1 MDIYNKINTQ
11 IVFVNDHIAIYTNK
25 YGNNIDGDSNDMNL
39 YDRNIIDILQISK
52 MDVIVIDNNIKKGII
67 SYLKQ
72 KINKINQF
80 IIKQK

>member
-11 IVFVNDHIAIYTNK
+11 IVFVNDHITIYTNN

-39 YDRNIIDILQISK
+39 YDKNIIDILQISK

-67 SYLKQ
+67 SYMKQ
-72 KINKINQF
+72 RINKTNQF

>member
-11 IVFVNDHIAIYTNK
+11 IVFVNDHITIYTNN

-39 YDRNIIDILQISK
+39 YDKNIIDILQISK

-72 KINKINQF
+72 MINKVNQF

>member
-11 IVFVNDHIAIYTNK
+11 IVFVNDHISIYTNN

-39 YDRNIIDILQISK
+39 YDKNIIDILQISK

-72 KINKINQF
+72 MINKVNQF